1 MLVYRLSEDAEEEL
15 VGLLGWSEFHFGED
29 AAVRYET
36 LVSRA
41 IRDLAEDPV
50 RPGSK
55 LRPDLGPELYVYHL
69 SHSRKRAET
78 PTGIVQR
85 PRHFIVYR
93 FDAETLFIVRI
104 LHDAMDLPEH
114 LP

>member
-1 MLVYRLSEDAEEEL
+1 MLAYRLSTEADEEL
-15 VGLLGWSEFHFGED
+15 TYLLGWSEFHFGED
-29 AAVRYET
+29 AADRYES
-36 LVSRA
+36 LVSHA
-41 IRDLAEDPV
+41 IRDLAEDPI

-55 LRPDLGPELYVYHL
+55 HRPDLGPDVYVYHL
-69 SHSRKRAET
+69 THSRKRAET

-93 FDAETLFIVRI
+93 FDDEVLKIVRI